1 MWDPAVRTSLIVAF
15 TVAGLERAV
24 VVTEDQIPLVEQM
37 GLEPVEDFR
46 GTFTGMTDAE
56 IYRWAYDRYW
66 DRTSKDV
73 IVWMGGEGGSIMKPG
88 VADYGIYRG
97 AFFNDLS
104 TLPEDSTE
112 YALADQLLSE
122 MNPMSL
128 VMGWHSY
135 VKDKER
141 DHVSLTSSYGLR
153 VEGLHT
159 LPNLSFSSQ
168 VPLSPGFTFHNNH
181 NVEPGV
187 EVVPEK
193 KVYIAAVQTDG
204 LGLGAWTRPGR
215 GEIPYAWEVTMNWQ
229 WMAPAMLEYFYSQ
242 ATPNDFFIGGLSG
255 PGYMYP
261 KAIPEDVLPGM
272 LAEAR
277 RIMDLLDLNVFSI
290 MDYSEGATVEGNA
303 ELTEDVVDAYYEATP
318 DFIGYVNGYAPT
330 FTFTSRSGV
339 PFMSYDYYLAPERSE
354 AEAVADLKELMRIND
369 TRPYFL
375 LLHVRQWSD
384 ITRVK
389 SILDA
394 LGPEVEVVPL
404 DVFLKMAGHEP
415 TFEERF
421 LPSQP

>member
-1 MWDPAVRTSLIVAF
+1 M
-15 TVAGLERAV
+15 
-24 VVTEDQIPLVEQM
+24 
-37 GLEPVEDFR
+37 
-46 GTFTGMTDAE
+46 
-56 IYRWAYDRYW
+56 
-66 DRTSKDV
+66 
-73 IVWMGGEGGSIMKPG
+73 
-88 VADYGIYRG
+88 
-97 AFFNDLS
+97 
-104 TLPEDSTE
+104 
-112 YALADQLLSE
+112 
-122 MNPMSL
+122 
-128 VMGWHSY
+128 
-135 VKDKER
+135 
-141 DHVSLTSSYGLR
+141 
-153 VEGLHT
+153 
-159 LPNLSFSSQ
+159 
-168 VPLSPGFTFHNNH
+168 
-181 NVEPGV
+181 
-187 EVVPEK
+187 
-193 KVYIAAVQTDG
+193 QTDG

-330 FTFTSRSGV
+330 FTFTSRHGV

-394 LGPEVEVVPL
+394 LGSEVEVVPL